1 MKIFN
6 ISDIEGFF
14 DVVNSCKG
22 KVELISEE
30 GDRIN
35 LKSKLSQYFSM
46 AKIFS
51 DGMINE
57 LEIIAYEHE
66 DVDKLIQYMVQGG
79 EAKHS

>member
-1 MKIFN
+1 MKICH
-6 ISDIEGFF
+6 ITDIDGFF

-22 KVELISEE
+22 KVELVSEE

-46 AKIFS
+46 AKLFS

-57 LEIIAYEHE
+57 LEIIAYEQE
-66 DVDKLIQYMVQGG
+66 DVEKLISYMVQGND
-79 EAKHS
+79 KRM

>member
-1 MKIFN
+1 MKICN
-6 ISDIEGFF
+6 ITDIEGFF

-22 KVELISEE
+22 KVELVSEE

-46 AKIFS
+46 AKLFS
-51 DGMINE
+51 DGMIDE

-66 DVDKLIQYMVQGG
+66 DVEKLISYMVQGN
-79 EAKHS
+79 EKRH

>member
-1 MKIFN
+1 MKICN
-6 ISDIEGFF
+6 ITDIDGFF

-22 KVELISEE
+22 KVELVSEE

-51 DGMINE
+51 DGNIGE
-57 LEIIAYEHE
+57 LEILAYEPE
-66 DVDKLIQYMVQGG
+66 DVEKLINYMMQGSD
-79 EAKHS
+79 KRK